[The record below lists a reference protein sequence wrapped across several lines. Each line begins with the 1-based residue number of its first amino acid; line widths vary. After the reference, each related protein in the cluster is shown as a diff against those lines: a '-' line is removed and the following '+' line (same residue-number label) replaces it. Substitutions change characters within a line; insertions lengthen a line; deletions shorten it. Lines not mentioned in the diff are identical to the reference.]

1 MTGGRV
7 GVGGWVRSRLHVDER
22 SAPRGSVVVS
32 DGRAA
37 PESESEEEEGVAD
50 GEGASCVALDVV
62 EEGVEAEGGGEGGF
76 GRVGG
81 GGCAVQRQGDVVVP
95 RGEAPPLALDVG
107 GRDHLD
113 EVVPTEGDDPAA
125 LAPRAVRR
133 HGGACGGIDARGDA
147 RRPREVVVVWR
158 GQI

>member
-7 GVGGWVRSRLHVDER
+7 GVGVGLFPSHVDER
-22 SAPRGSVVVS
+22 SAPRGSVVAS
-32 DGRAA
+32 TARR

-62 EEGVEAEGGGEGGF
+62 EEGVEAEGGGEGGRARR
-76 GRVGG
+76 GRV
-81 GGCAVQRQGDVVVP
+81 
-95 RGEAPPLALDVG
+95 RGAASGRRRSPAREAPPLALDVG

-125 LAPRAVRR
+125 LRHAPCGDMAARAGDRRAVMR
-133 HGGACGGIDARGDA
+133 GGRAR
-147 RRPREVVVVWR
+147 WS
-158 GQI
+158 